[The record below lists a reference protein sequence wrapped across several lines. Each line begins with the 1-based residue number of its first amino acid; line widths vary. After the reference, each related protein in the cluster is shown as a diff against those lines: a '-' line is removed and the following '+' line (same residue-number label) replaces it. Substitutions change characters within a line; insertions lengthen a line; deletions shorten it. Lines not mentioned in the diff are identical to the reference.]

1 MRGKLVKRVL
11 AAAMAAVLLTAAAPV
26 YAEDSTG
33 TSGTGTTQSVQETT
47 GTAESKDA
55 PSDGADSGSSGTVA
69 KSGSSGT
76 DSGSGSATVG
86 SAEPSVVSQSDA
98 VGSDN
103 SVQGSSSE
111 QEKAPEVSATSAPE
125 QEKELP
131 HMDVLYSAYVQNLGW
146 MGEVSNGAEGGTDG
160 RSLRMEALKIRLSGQ
175 ADLHVNYQVH
185 VQNIGWMGE
194 VSDGTVAGTENR
206 SLRMDALKIR
216 LSGNNADKYTIY
228 YRVHAQNIG
237 WMGWAK
243 NGETAGITGQSLRLE
258 AVQIRILSNTEAA
271 PINDG
276 STSIPAYDASVS
288 MQAHVQNIGWMGWGS
303 GTAGTT
309 GRSLRMEAIRIGL
322 NGGSLSGG
330 VEYRTYIQNIGW
342 ESGWAANGSTSGTE
356 GRSLRLEAVQ
366 LRLTGDIVNYYNIYY
381 RAYIQNIGW
390 MGWAKNG
397 ETAGTTGQSL
407 RLEAIQIRILPNT
420 GAAPANDGSTSVPA
434 YDASVSIQAHV
445 QNIGW
450 MGWASGTAGT
460 TGRSLRMEAV
470 RIGLN
475 GGSVS
480 GGIEY
485 RTHIQ
490 NFGWESGWAAN
501 GSTSGTEGRSLRLEA
516 VQLRLTG
523 DIANYYDIYY
533 RAHIQNYGWLGW
545 TCNGQSAG
553 SAGCSYRMEALQ
565 IQLRIKGSGAPGSTA
580 NAFVKDQIRLNVPCV
595 MQFPELPTGCESVA
609 LTNLLLYH
617 GFRLGKTTIADNYLP
632 YGSNYAVSF
641 VGNPHSVNGAGV
653 YPPGIV
659 IAANRYL
666 AAKGSSLRA
675 YDITGSSMEQLYS
688 YLDQGYPVLVWS
700 TTGMASP
707 HVTGHQS
714 YGGRTYPWFSQ
725 EHCVVLKG
733 YNRRTNTVYVS
744 DSISGDLG
752 RNASRFTDLYNQIGR
767 FAAVIR

>member
-1 MRGKLVKRVL
+1 MLCEAAGFRTGSRGQEEEQQGAEKNSMRKRHLVTRGL
-11 AAAMAAVLLTAAAPV
+11 AAAMAAVFLTAAAPV

-33 TSGTGTTQSVQETT
+33 TSRAGTTQSVQ
-47 GTAESKDA
+47 
-55 PSDGADSGSSGTVA
+55 DSGGTPSGAVESAGTSSGIEDGSGSGTVA
-69 KSGSSGT
+69 QSGSTGAE
-76 DSGSGSATVG
+76 SGSVSVTPDAP
-86 SAEPSVVSQSDA
+86 EPSAAPQSDA
-98 VGSDN
+98 AGADDPVK
-103 SVQGSSSE
+103 SSSSA
-111 QEKAPEVSATSAPE
+111 QEETPEVSEEAE

-131 HMDVLYSAYVQNLGW
+131 HMDVLYSAHVQNIGW

-175 ADLHVNYQVH
+175 ADLHVHY
-185 VQNIGWMGE
+185 
-194 VSDGTVAGTENR
+194 
-206 SLRMDALKIR
+206 
-216 LSGNNADKYTIY
+216 
-228 YRVHAQNIG
+228 
-237 WMGWAK
+237 
-243 NGETAGITGQSLRLE
+243 
-258 AVQIRILSNTEAA
+258 
-271 PINDG
+271 
-276 STSIPAYDASVS
+276 
-288 MQAHVQNIGWMGWGS
+288 QAHVQNIGWMGEAADGAVT
-303 GTAGTT
+303 GTE
-309 GRSLRMEAIRIGL
+309 GRSLRMEAL
-322 NGGSLSGG
+322 K
-330 VEYRTYIQNIGW
+330 
-342 ESGWAANGSTSGTE
+342 
-356 GRSLRLEAVQ
+356 
-366 LRLTGDIVNYYNIYY
+366 LRLTGNDADKYTIWY
-381 RAYIQNIGW
+381 RVHAQNIGW

-420 GAAPANDGSTSVPA
+420 EAAPANDGSTSVPA

-490 NFGWESGWAAN
+490 NIGWESGWAAN

-523 DIANYYDIYY
+523 DIANYYDVYY

-553 SAGCSYRMEALQ
+553 SSGCSYRMEALQ
-565 IQLRIKGSGAPGSTA
+565 VQLRIKGSGAPGSTA

>member
-11 AAAMAAVLLTAAAPV
+11 AAAMAAVFLTAAAPV
-26 YAEDSTG
+26 YAKDSTG

-47 GTAESKDA
+47 GSADSTGAASGTADSKDA
-55 PSDGADSGSSGTVA
+55 QSGGAD
-69 KSGSSGT
+69 SGSSGT
-76 DSGSGSATVG
+76 DSGSGSVTPD

-98 VGSDN
+98 AGSDN
-103 SVQGSSSE
+103 SVQGSSSA
-111 QEKAPEVSATSAPE
+111 QEETPEVSAASAQE

-131 HMDVLYSAYVQNLGW
+131 HMDVLYSAHVQNIGW

-194 VSDGTVAGTENR
+194 VSDGTVAGTEGR
-206 SLRMDALKIR
+206 SLRMEALKLR
-216 LSGNNADKYTIY
+216 LTGNDADKYTIY
-228 YRVHAQNIG
+228 YRVHA
-237 WMGWAK
+237 
-243 NGETAGITGQSLRLE
+243 
-258 AVQIRILSNTEAA
+258 
-271 PINDG
+271 
-276 STSIPAYDASVS
+276 
-288 MQAHVQNIGWMGWGS
+288 
-303 GTAGTT
+303 
-309 GRSLRMEAIRIGL
+309 
-322 NGGSLSGG
+322 
-330 VEYRTYIQNIGW
+330 
-342 ESGWAANGSTSGTE
+342 
-356 GRSLRLEAVQ
+356 
-366 LRLTGDIVNYYNIYY
+366 
-381 RAYIQNIGW
+381 QNIGW

-420 GAAPANDGSTSVPA
+420 ESAPANDGSTSVPA

-475 GGSVS
+475 GGSFS

-490 NFGWESGWAAN
+490 NIGWESGWAAN
-501 GSTSGTEGRSLRLEA
+501 GSTSGTEGKSLRLEA

-553 SAGCSYRMEALQ
+553 SSGCSYRMEALQ

-609 LTNLLLYH
+609 LTNLLLYN
-617 GFRLGKTTIADNYLP
+617 GFSLGKTTIADNYLP

-707 HVTGHQS
+707 HVTGYQS
-714 YGGRTYPWFSQ
+714 YGGRNYPWLSQ

-744 DSISGDLG
+744 DSISGDIG

-767 FAAVIR
+767 FAVIIR

>member
-1 MRGKLVKRVL
+1 MLCEAAGFRTGSRWQEEEQQGAEKNSMKKRHLVTRGL
-11 AAAMAAVLLTAAAPV
+11 AAAMAAVFLTAAAPV

-33 TSGTGTTQSVQETT
+33 TSGAGTTQSVQ
-47 GTAESKDA
+47 
-55 PSDGADSGSSGTVA
+55 DSGGTPSGAVESAGTSSGIEDGSGSGTVA
-69 KSGSSGT
+69 QSGSTGAE
-76 DSGSGSATVG
+76 SGSVSVTPDA
-86 SAEPSVVSQSDA
+86 SEPSAAPQADA
-98 VGSDN
+98 AGADDPVK
-103 SVQGSSSE
+103 SSSSA
-111 QEKAPEVSATSAPE
+111 QEETPEVSEEAE

-131 HMDVLYSAYVQNLGW
+131 HMDVLYSAHVQNIGW

-175 ADLHVNYQVH
+175 ADLHVHY
-185 VQNIGWMGE
+185 
-194 VSDGTVAGTENR
+194 
-206 SLRMDALKIR
+206 
-216 LSGNNADKYTIY
+216 
-228 YRVHAQNIG
+228 
-237 WMGWAK
+237 
-243 NGETAGITGQSLRLE
+243 
-258 AVQIRILSNTEAA
+258 
-271 PINDG
+271 
-276 STSIPAYDASVS
+276 
-288 MQAHVQNIGWMGWGS
+288 QAHVQNIGWMGEAADGAVT
-303 GTAGTT
+303 GTE
-309 GRSLRMEAIRIGL
+309 GRSLRMEAL
-322 NGGSLSGG
+322 K
-330 VEYRTYIQNIGW
+330 
-342 ESGWAANGSTSGTE
+342 
-356 GRSLRLEAVQ
+356 
-366 LRLTGDIVNYYNIYY
+366 LRLTGNDADKYTIWY
-381 RAYIQNIGW
+381 RVHAQNIGW

-420 GAAPANDGSTSVPA
+420 EAAPANDGSTSVPA

-490 NFGWESGWAAN
+490 NIGWESGWAAN

-523 DIANYYDIYY
+523 DIANYYDVYY

-553 SAGCSYRMEALQ
+553 SSGCSYRMEALQ
-565 IQLRIKGSGAPGSTA
+565 VQLRIKGSGAPGSTA

>member
-1 MRGKLVKRVL
+1 MLCEAAGFRTGSRWQEEEQQGAEKNSMKKRHLVTRGL
-11 AAAMAAVLLTAAAPV
+11 AAAMAAVFLTAAAPV

-33 TSGTGTTQSVQETT
+33 TSGAGTTQSVQ
-47 GTAESKDA
+47 
-55 PSDGADSGSSGTVA
+55 DSGGTPSGAVESAGTSSGIEDGSGSGTVA
-69 KSGSSGT
+69 QSGSTGAE
-76 DSGSGSATVG
+76 SGSVSVTHDA
-86 SAEPSVVSQSDA
+86 SEPSAAPQADA
-98 VGSDN
+98 AGADDPVK
-103 SVQGSSSE
+103 SSSSA
-111 QEKAPEVSATSAPE
+111 QEETPEVSEEAE

-131 HMDVLYSAYVQNLGW
+131 HMDVLYSAHVQNIGW

-175 ADLHVNYQVH
+175 ADLHVHY
-185 VQNIGWMGE
+185 
-194 VSDGTVAGTENR
+194 
-206 SLRMDALKIR
+206 
-216 LSGNNADKYTIY
+216 
-228 YRVHAQNIG
+228 
-237 WMGWAK
+237 
-243 NGETAGITGQSLRLE
+243 
-258 AVQIRILSNTEAA
+258 
-271 PINDG
+271 
-276 STSIPAYDASVS
+276 
-288 MQAHVQNIGWMGWGS
+288 QAHVQNIGWMGEAADGAVT
-303 GTAGTT
+303 GTE
-309 GRSLRMEAIRIGL
+309 GRSLRMEAL
-322 NGGSLSGG
+322 K
-330 VEYRTYIQNIGW
+330 
-342 ESGWAANGSTSGTE
+342 
-356 GRSLRLEAVQ
+356 
-366 LRLTGDIVNYYNIYY
+366 LRLTGNDADKYTIWY
-381 RAYIQNIGW
+381 RVHAQNIGW

-420 GAAPANDGSTSVPA
+420 EAAPANDGSTSVPA

-490 NFGWESGWAAN
+490 NIGWESGWAAN

-523 DIANYYDIYY
+523 DIANYYDVYY

-553 SAGCSYRMEALQ
+553 SSGCSYRMEALQ
-565 IQLRIKGSGAPGSTA
+565 VQLRIKGSGAPGSTA

-707 HVTGHQS
+707 YVTGHQS

>member
-1 MRGKLVKRVL
+1 
-11 AAAMAAVLLTAAAPV
+11 
-26 YAEDSTG
+26 
-33 TSGTGTTQSVQETT
+33 
-47 GTAESKDA
+47 
-55 PSDGADSGSSGTVA
+55 
-69 KSGSSGT
+69 
-76 DSGSGSATVG
+76 
-86 SAEPSVVSQSDA
+86 
-98 VGSDN
+98 
-103 SVQGSSSE
+103 
-111 QEKAPEVSATSAPE
+111 
-125 QEKELP
+125 
-131 HMDVLYSAYVQNLGW
+131 
-146 MGEVSNGAEGGTDG
+146 
-160 RSLRMEALKIRLSGQ
+160 
-175 ADLHVNYQVH
+175 
-185 VQNIGWMGE
+185 
-194 VSDGTVAGTENR
+194 
-206 SLRMDALKIR
+206 
-216 LSGNNADKYTIY
+216 
-228 YRVHAQNIG
+228 
-237 WMGWAK
+237 MGW
-243 NGETAGITGQSLRLE
+243 T
-258 AVQIRILSNTEAA
+258 
-271 PINDG
+271 
-276 STSIPAYDASVS
+276 
-288 MQAHVQNIGWMGWGS
+288 
-303 GTAGTT
+303 
-309 GRSLRMEAIRIGL
+309 
-322 NGGSLSGG
+322 
-330 VEYRTYIQNIGW
+330 
-342 ESGWAANGSTSGTE
+342 
-356 GRSLRLEAVQ
+356 
-366 LRLTGDIVNYYNIYY
+366 
-381 RAYIQNIGW
+381 
-390 MGWAKNG
+390 
-397 ETAGTTGQSL
+397 
-407 RLEAIQIRILPNT
+407 
-420 GAAPANDGSTSVPA
+420 
-434 YDASVSIQAHV
+434 
-445 QNIGW
+445 
-450 MGWASGTAGT
+450 SGTAGT

-490 NFGWESGWAAN
+490 NIGWESGWAAN

-523 DIANYYDIYY
+523 DIANYYDVYY

-553 SAGCSYRMEALQ
+553 SSGCSYRMEALQ
-565 IQLRIKGSGAPGSTA
+565 VQLRIKGSGAHGSTA

-707 HVTGHQS
+707 YVTGHQS

>member
-1 MRGKLVKRVL
+1 MLCEAAGFRTGSRWQEEEQQGAEKNSMKKRHLVTRGL
-11 AAAMAAVLLTAAAPV
+11 AAAMAAVFLTAAAPV

-33 TSGTGTTQSVQETT
+33 TSGAGTTQSVQ
-47 GTAESKDA
+47 
-55 PSDGADSGSSGTVA
+55 DSGGTPSGAMESAGTSSGIEDGSGSGTVA
-69 KSGSSGT
+69 QSGSTGAE
-76 DSGSGSATVG
+76 SGSVSVTPDA
-86 SAEPSVVSQSDA
+86 SEPSAAPQADA
-98 VGSDN
+98 AGADDPVK
-103 SVQGSSSE
+103 SSSSA
-111 QEKAPEVSATSAPE
+111 QEETPEVSEEAE

-131 HMDVLYSAYVQNLGW
+131 HMDVLYSAHVQNIGW

-175 ADLHVNYQVH
+175 ADLHVHY
-185 VQNIGWMGE
+185 
-194 VSDGTVAGTENR
+194 
-206 SLRMDALKIR
+206 
-216 LSGNNADKYTIY
+216 
-228 YRVHAQNIG
+228 
-237 WMGWAK
+237 
-243 NGETAGITGQSLRLE
+243 
-258 AVQIRILSNTEAA
+258 
-271 PINDG
+271 
-276 STSIPAYDASVS
+276 
-288 MQAHVQNIGWMGWGS
+288 QAHVQNIGWMGEAADGAVT
-303 GTAGTT
+303 GTE
-309 GRSLRMEAIRIGL
+309 GRSLRMEAL
-322 NGGSLSGG
+322 K
-330 VEYRTYIQNIGW
+330 
-342 ESGWAANGSTSGTE
+342 
-356 GRSLRLEAVQ
+356 
-366 LRLTGDIVNYYNIYY
+366 LRLTGNDADKYTIWY
-381 RAYIQNIGW
+381 RVHAQNIGW

-420 GAAPANDGSTSVPA
+420 EAAPANDGSTSVPA

-445 QNIGW
+445 QNVGW

-490 NFGWESGWAAN
+490 NIGWESGWAAN

-523 DIANYYDIYY
+523 DIANYYDVFY

-553 SAGCSYRMEALQ
+553 SSGCSYRMEALQ
-565 IQLRIKGSGAPGSTA
+565 VQLRIKGSGAPGSTA

-707 HVTGHQS
+707 YVTGHQS

>member
-1 MRGKLVKRVL
+1 MLCEAAGFRTGSRWQEEEQQGAEKNSMKKRHLVTRGL
-11 AAAMAAVLLTAAAPV
+11 AVAMAAVFLTAAAPV
-26 YAEDSTG
+26 YAEDGTG
-33 TSGTGTTQSVQETT
+33 TSGAGTTQSVQ
-47 GTAESKDA
+47 
-55 PSDGADSGSSGTVA
+55 DSGETPSGAVESAGTSSGIKDGNGSGTVA
-69 KSGSSGT
+69 QSGSTGAE
-76 DSGSGSATVG
+76 SGSVSVTPDA
-86 SAEPSVVSQSDA
+86 SEPSAAPQADA
-98 VGSDN
+98 AGADDPVK
-103 SVQGSSSE
+103 SSSSA
-111 QEKAPEVSATSAPE
+111 QEGTPEVSEEAE

-131 HMDVLYSAYVQNLGW
+131 HMDVLYSAHVQNIGW
-146 MGEVSNGAEGGTDG
+146 MGEVSNGAEGGTNG

-175 ADLHVNYQVH
+175 ADLHVHYQAH

-194 VSDGTVAGTENR
+194 VSDGALAGTE
-206 SLRMDALKIR
+206 
-216 LSGNNADKYTIY
+216 
-228 YRVHAQNIG
+228 
-237 WMGWAK
+237 
-243 NGETAGITGQSLRLE
+243 
-258 AVQIRILSNTEAA
+258 
-271 PINDG
+271 
-276 STSIPAYDASVS
+276 
-288 MQAHVQNIGWMGWGS
+288 
-303 GTAGTT
+303 
-309 GRSLRMEAIRIGL
+309 GRSLRMEAL
-322 NGGSLSGG
+322 K
-330 VEYRTYIQNIGW
+330 
-342 ESGWAANGSTSGTE
+342 
-356 GRSLRLEAVQ
+356 
-366 LRLTGDIVNYYNIYY
+366 LRLTGNDADKYTIWY
-381 RAYIQNIGW
+381 RVHAQNIGW

-420 GAAPANDGSTSVPA
+420 EAAPANDGSTSVPA

-490 NFGWESGWAAN
+490 NIGWESGWAAN

-523 DIANYYDIYY
+523 DIANYYDVYY

-553 SAGCSYRMEALQ
+553 SSGCSYRMEALQ
-565 IQLRIKGSGAPGSTA
+565 VQLRIKGSGAPGSTA

-707 HVTGHQS
+707 YVTGHQS

>member
-1 MRGKLVKRVL
+1 
-11 AAAMAAVLLTAAAPV
+11 MAAVFLTAAAPV
-26 YAEDSTG
+26 YAEDGTG
-33 TSGTGTTQSVQETT
+33 TSGAGTTQSVQ
-47 GTAESKDA
+47 
-55 PSDGADSGSSGTVA
+55 DSGETPSGAVESAGTSSGIKDGSGSGTVA
-69 KSGSSGT
+69 QSGSTGAE
-76 DSGSGSATVG
+76 SGSVSVTPDAP
-86 SAEPSVVSQSDA
+86 EPSAAPQSDA
-98 VGSDN
+98 AGADDPVK
-103 SVQGSSSE
+103 SSSSA
-111 QEKAPEVSATSAPE
+111 QEETPEVSEEAE

-131 HMDVLYSAYVQNLGW
+131 HMDVLYSAHVQNIGW

-175 ADLHVNYQVH
+175 ADLHVHY
-185 VQNIGWMGE
+185 
-194 VSDGTVAGTENR
+194 
-206 SLRMDALKIR
+206 
-216 LSGNNADKYTIY
+216 
-228 YRVHAQNIG
+228 
-237 WMGWAK
+237 
-243 NGETAGITGQSLRLE
+243 
-258 AVQIRILSNTEAA
+258 
-271 PINDG
+271 
-276 STSIPAYDASVS
+276 
-288 MQAHVQNIGWMGWGS
+288 QAHVQNIGWMGEAADGAVT
-303 GTAGTT
+303 GTE
-309 GRSLRMEAIRIGL
+309 GRSLRMEAL
-322 NGGSLSGG
+322 K
-330 VEYRTYIQNIGW
+330 
-342 ESGWAANGSTSGTE
+342 
-356 GRSLRLEAVQ
+356 
-366 LRLTGDIVNYYNIYY
+366 LRLTGNDADKYTIWY
-381 RAYIQNIGW
+381 RVHAQNIGW

-420 GAAPANDGSTSVPA
+420 EAAPANDGSTSVPA

-490 NFGWESGWAAN
+490 NIGWESGWAAN

-523 DIANYYDIYY
+523 DIANYYDVYY

-553 SAGCSYRMEALQ
+553 SSGCSYRMEALQ
-565 IQLRIKGSGAPGSTA
+565 VQLRIKGSGAPGSTA

-707 HVTGHQS
+707 YVTGHQS

>member
-1 MRGKLVKRVL
+1 MLCEAAGFRTGSRWQEEEQQGAEKNSMKKRHLVTRGL
-11 AAAMAAVLLTAAAPV
+11 AAAMAAVFLTAAAPV

-33 TSGTGTTQSVQETT
+33 TSGAGTTQSVQ
-47 GTAESKDA
+47 
-55 PSDGADSGSSGTVA
+55 DSGGTPSGAVESAGTSSGIEDGSGSGTVA
-69 KSGSSGT
+69 QSGSTGAE
-76 DSGSGSATVG
+76 SGSVSVTPDA
-86 SAEPSVVSQSDA
+86 SEPSAAPQADA
-98 VGSDN
+98 AGADDPVK
-103 SVQGSSSE
+103 SSSSA
-111 QEKAPEVSATSAPE
+111 QEETPEVSEEAE

-131 HMDVLYSAYVQNLGW
+131 HMDVLYSAHVQNIGW

-175 ADLHVNYQVH
+175 ADLHVHY
-185 VQNIGWMGE
+185 
-194 VSDGTVAGTENR
+194 
-206 SLRMDALKIR
+206 
-216 LSGNNADKYTIY
+216 
-228 YRVHAQNIG
+228 
-237 WMGWAK
+237 
-243 NGETAGITGQSLRLE
+243 
-258 AVQIRILSNTEAA
+258 
-271 PINDG
+271 
-276 STSIPAYDASVS
+276 
-288 MQAHVQNIGWMGWGS
+288 QAHVQNIGWMGEAADGAVT
-303 GTAGTT
+303 GTE
-309 GRSLRMEAIRIGL
+309 GRSLRMEAL
-322 NGGSLSGG
+322 K
-330 VEYRTYIQNIGW
+330 
-342 ESGWAANGSTSGTE
+342 
-356 GRSLRLEAVQ
+356 
-366 LRLTGDIVNYYNIYY
+366 LRLTGNDADKYTIWY
-381 RAYIQNIGW
+381 RVHAQNIGW

-420 GAAPANDGSTSVPA
+420 EAAPANDGSTSVPA

-490 NFGWESGWAAN
+490 NIGWESGWAAN

-523 DIANYYDIYY
+523 DIANYYDVYY

-553 SAGCSYRMEALQ
+553 SSGGSYRMEALQ
-565 IQLRIKGSGAPGSTA
+565 VQLRIKGSGAPGSTA

-617 GFRLGKTTIADNYLP
+617 GFRLGKTNIADNYLP

-707 HVTGHQS
+707 YVTGHQS

>member
-1 MRGKLVKRVL
+1 MLCEAAGFSTGSRWQEEEQQGAEKNSMKKRHLVTRGL
-11 AAAMAAVLLTAAAPV
+11 AAAMAAVFLTAAAPV
-26 YAEDSTG
+26 YAEDGTG
-33 TSGTGTTQSVQETT
+33 TSGAGTTQSVQ
-47 GTAESKDA
+47 
-55 PSDGADSGSSGTVA
+55 DSGETPSGAVESAGTSSGIKDGSGSGTVA
-69 KSGSSGT
+69 QSGSTGAE
-76 DSGSGSATVG
+76 SGSVSVTPDA
-86 SAEPSVVSQSDA
+86 AEPSAAPQADA
-98 VGSDN
+98 AGADDPVK
-103 SVQGSSSE
+103 SSSSA
-111 QEKAPEVSATSAPE
+111 QEETPEVSEEAE

-131 HMDVLYSAYVQNLGW
+131 HMDVLYSAHVQNIGW

-175 ADLHVNYQVH
+175 ADLHVHY
-185 VQNIGWMGE
+185 
-194 VSDGTVAGTENR
+194 
-206 SLRMDALKIR
+206 
-216 LSGNNADKYTIY
+216 
-228 YRVHAQNIG
+228 
-237 WMGWAK
+237 
-243 NGETAGITGQSLRLE
+243 
-258 AVQIRILSNTEAA
+258 
-271 PINDG
+271 
-276 STSIPAYDASVS
+276 
-288 MQAHVQNIGWMGWGS
+288 QAHVQNIGWMGEAADGAVT
-303 GTAGTT
+303 GTE
-309 GRSLRMEAIRIGL
+309 GRSLRMEAL
-322 NGGSLSGG
+322 K
-330 VEYRTYIQNIGW
+330 
-342 ESGWAANGSTSGTE
+342 
-356 GRSLRLEAVQ
+356 
-366 LRLTGDIVNYYNIYY
+366 LRLTGNDADKYTIWY
-381 RAYIQNIGW
+381 RVHAQNIGW

-420 GAAPANDGSTSVPA
+420 EAAPANDGSTSVPA

-490 NFGWESGWAAN
+490 NIGWESGWAAN

-523 DIANYYDIYY
+523 DIANYYDVYY

-553 SAGCSYRMEALQ
+553 SSGCSYRMEALQ
-565 IQLRIKGSGAPGSTA
+565 VQLRIKGSGAPGSTA

-707 HVTGHQS
+707 YVTGHQS

>member
-1 MRGKLVKRVL
+1 MLCEAAGFRTGSRWQEEEQQGAEKNSMKKRHLVTRGL
-11 AAAMAAVLLTAAAPV
+11 AAAMAAVFLTAAAPV

-33 TSGTGTTQSVQETT
+33 TSGAGTTQSVQ
-47 GTAESKDA
+47 
-55 PSDGADSGSSGTVA
+55 DSGETPSGAVESAGTSSGIKDGSGSGTVA
-69 KSGSSGT
+69 QSGSTGAE
-76 DSGSGSATVG
+76 SGSVSVTPDA
-86 SAEPSVVSQSDA
+86 SEPSAAPQADA
-98 VGSDN
+98 AGADDPVK
-103 SVQGSSSE
+103 SSSSA
-111 QEKAPEVSATSAPE
+111 QEETPEVSEEAE

-131 HMDVLYSAYVQNLGW
+131 HMDVLYSAHVQNIGW

-175 ADLHVNYQVH
+175 ADLHVHY
-185 VQNIGWMGE
+185 
-194 VSDGTVAGTENR
+194 
-206 SLRMDALKIR
+206 
-216 LSGNNADKYTIY
+216 
-228 YRVHAQNIG
+228 
-237 WMGWAK
+237 
-243 NGETAGITGQSLRLE
+243 
-258 AVQIRILSNTEAA
+258 
-271 PINDG
+271 
-276 STSIPAYDASVS
+276 
-288 MQAHVQNIGWMGWGS
+288 QAHVQNIGWMGEAADGAVT
-303 GTAGTT
+303 GTE
-309 GRSLRMEAIRIGL
+309 GRSLRMEAL
-322 NGGSLSGG
+322 K
-330 VEYRTYIQNIGW
+330 
-342 ESGWAANGSTSGTE
+342 
-356 GRSLRLEAVQ
+356 
-366 LRLTGDIVNYYNIYY
+366 LRLTGNDADKYTIWY
-381 RAYIQNIGW
+381 RVHAQNIGW

-420 GAAPANDGSTSVPA
+420 EAAPANDGSTSVPA

-490 NFGWESGWAAN
+490 NIGWESGWAAN

-523 DIANYYDIYY
+523 DIANYYDVYY

-553 SAGCSYRMEALQ
+553 SSGCSYRMEALQ
-565 IQLRIKGSGAPGSTA
+565 VQLRIKGSGAPGSTA

-707 HVTGHQS
+707 YVTGHQS

>member
-1 MRGKLVKRVL
+1 MLCEAAGFRTGSRWQEEEQQGAEKNSMKKRHLVTRGL
-11 AAAMAAVLLTAAAPV
+11 AAAMAAVFLTAAAPV
-26 YAEDSTG
+26 YAEDGTG
-33 TSGTGTTQSVQETT
+33 TSGAGTTQSVQ
-47 GTAESKDA
+47 
-55 PSDGADSGSSGTVA
+55 DSGETPSGAVESAGTSSGIKDGSGSGTVA
-69 KSGSSGT
+69 QSGSTGAE
-76 DSGSGSATVG
+76 SGSVSVTPDA
-86 SAEPSVVSQSDA
+86 SEPSAAPQSDA
-98 VGSDN
+98 AGADDPVK
-103 SVQGSSSE
+103 SSSSA
-111 QEKAPEVSATSAPE
+111 QEETPEVSEEAE

-131 HMDVLYSAYVQNLGW
+131 HMDVLYSAHVQNIGW

-175 ADLHVNYQVH
+175 ADLHVHY
-185 VQNIGWMGE
+185 
-194 VSDGTVAGTENR
+194 
-206 SLRMDALKIR
+206 
-216 LSGNNADKYTIY
+216 
-228 YRVHAQNIG
+228 
-237 WMGWAK
+237 
-243 NGETAGITGQSLRLE
+243 
-258 AVQIRILSNTEAA
+258 
-271 PINDG
+271 
-276 STSIPAYDASVS
+276 
-288 MQAHVQNIGWMGWGS
+288 QAHVQNIGWMGEAADGAVT
-303 GTAGTT
+303 GTE
-309 GRSLRMEAIRIGL
+309 GRSLRMEAL
-322 NGGSLSGG
+322 K
-330 VEYRTYIQNIGW
+330 
-342 ESGWAANGSTSGTE
+342 
-356 GRSLRLEAVQ
+356 
-366 LRLTGDIVNYYNIYY
+366 LRLTGNDADKYTIWY
-381 RAYIQNIGW
+381 RVHAQNIGW

-420 GAAPANDGSTSVPA
+420 EAAPANDGSTSVPA

-490 NFGWESGWAAN
+490 NIGWESGWAAN

-523 DIANYYDIYY
+523 DIANYYDVYY

-553 SAGCSYRMEALQ
+553 SSGCSYRMEALQ
-565 IQLRIKGSGAPGSTA
+565 VQLRIKGSGAPGSTA

-707 HVTGHQS
+707 YVTGHQS

>member
-1 MRGKLVKRVL
+1 MLCEAAGFSTGSRWQEEEQQGAEKNSMKKRHLVTRGL
-11 AAAMAAVLLTAAAPV
+11 AAAMAAVFLTAAAPV
-26 YAEDSTG
+26 YAEDGTG
-33 TSGTGTTQSVQETT
+33 TSGAGTTQSVQ
-47 GTAESKDA
+47 
-55 PSDGADSGSSGTVA
+55 DSGETPSGAVESAGTSSGIKDGSGSGTVA
-69 KSGSSGT
+69 QSGSTGAE
-76 DSGSGSATVG
+76 SGSVSVTPDA
-86 SAEPSVVSQSDA
+86 AEPSAAPQSDA
-98 VGSDN
+98 AGADDPVK
-103 SVQGSSSE
+103 SSSSA
-111 QEKAPEVSATSAPE
+111 QEETPEVSEEAE

-131 HMDVLYSAYVQNLGW
+131 HMDVLYSAHVQNIGW

-175 ADLHVNYQVH
+175 ADLHVHY
-185 VQNIGWMGE
+185 
-194 VSDGTVAGTENR
+194 
-206 SLRMDALKIR
+206 
-216 LSGNNADKYTIY
+216 
-228 YRVHAQNIG
+228 
-237 WMGWAK
+237 
-243 NGETAGITGQSLRLE
+243 
-258 AVQIRILSNTEAA
+258 
-271 PINDG
+271 
-276 STSIPAYDASVS
+276 
-288 MQAHVQNIGWMGWGS
+288 QAHVQNIGWMGEAADGAVT
-303 GTAGTT
+303 GTE
-309 GRSLRMEAIRIGL
+309 GRSLRMEAL
-322 NGGSLSGG
+322 K
-330 VEYRTYIQNIGW
+330 
-342 ESGWAANGSTSGTE
+342 
-356 GRSLRLEAVQ
+356 
-366 LRLTGDIVNYYNIYY
+366 LRLTGNDADKYTIWY
-381 RAYIQNIGW
+381 RVHAQNIGW

-420 GAAPANDGSTSVPA
+420 EAAPANDGSTSVPA

-490 NFGWESGWAAN
+490 NIGWESGWAAN

-523 DIANYYDIYY
+523 DIANYYDVYY

-553 SAGCSYRMEALQ
+553 SSGCSYRMEALQ
-565 IQLRIKGSGAPGSTA
+565 VQFRIKGSGAPGSTA

-707 HVTGHQS
+707 YVTGHQS

>member
-1 MRGKLVKRVL
+1 
-11 AAAMAAVLLTAAAPV
+11 MAAVFLTAAAPV

-33 TSGTGTTQSVQETT
+33 TSGAGTTQSVQ
-47 GTAESKDA
+47 
-55 PSDGADSGSSGTVA
+55 DSGGTPSGAVESAGTSSGIEDGSGSGTVA
-69 KSGSSGT
+69 QSGSTGAE
-76 DSGSGSATVG
+76 SGSVSVTPDA
-86 SAEPSVVSQSDA
+86 SEPSAAPQADA
-98 VGSDN
+98 AGADDPVK
-103 SVQGSSSE
+103 SSSSA
-111 QEKAPEVSATSAPE
+111 QEETPEVSEEAE

-131 HMDVLYSAYVQNLGW
+131 HMDVLYSAHVQNIGW

-175 ADLHVNYQVH
+175 ADLHVHY
-185 VQNIGWMGE
+185 
-194 VSDGTVAGTENR
+194 
-206 SLRMDALKIR
+206 
-216 LSGNNADKYTIY
+216 
-228 YRVHAQNIG
+228 
-237 WMGWAK
+237 
-243 NGETAGITGQSLRLE
+243 
-258 AVQIRILSNTEAA
+258 
-271 PINDG
+271 
-276 STSIPAYDASVS
+276 
-288 MQAHVQNIGWMGWGS
+288 QAHVQNIGWMGEAADGAVT
-303 GTAGTT
+303 GTE
-309 GRSLRMEAIRIGL
+309 GRSLRMEAL
-322 NGGSLSGG
+322 K
-330 VEYRTYIQNIGW
+330 
-342 ESGWAANGSTSGTE
+342 
-356 GRSLRLEAVQ
+356 
-366 LRLTGDIVNYYNIYY
+366 LRLTGNDADKYTIWY
-381 RAYIQNIGW
+381 RVHAQNIGW

-420 GAAPANDGSTSVPA
+420 EAAPANDGSTSVPA

-490 NFGWESGWAAN
+490 NIGWESGWAAN

-523 DIANYYDIYY
+523 DIANYYDVYY

-553 SAGCSYRMEALQ
+553 SSGCSYRMEALQ
-565 IQLRIKGSGAPGSTA
+565 VQLRIKGSGAPGSTA

-617 GFRLGKTTIADNYLP
+617 GFRLGKTNIADNYLP

-707 HVTGHQS
+707 YVTGHQS

>member
-1 MRGKLVKRVL
+1 
-11 AAAMAAVLLTAAAPV
+11 MAAVFLTAAAPV

-33 TSGTGTTQSVQETT
+33 TSGAGTTQSVQ
-47 GTAESKDA
+47 
-55 PSDGADSGSSGTVA
+55 DSGETPSGAVESAGTSSGIKDGSGSGTVA
-69 KSGSSGT
+69 QSGSTGAE
-76 DSGSGSATVG
+76 SGSVSVTPDA
-86 SAEPSVVSQSDA
+86 SEPSAAPQADA
-98 VGSDN
+98 AGADDPVK
-103 SVQGSSSE
+103 SSSSA
-111 QEKAPEVSATSAPE
+111 QEETPEVSEEAE

-131 HMDVLYSAYVQNLGW
+131 HMDVLYSAHVQNIGW

-175 ADLHVNYQVH
+175 ADLHVHY
-185 VQNIGWMGE
+185 
-194 VSDGTVAGTENR
+194 
-206 SLRMDALKIR
+206 
-216 LSGNNADKYTIY
+216 
-228 YRVHAQNIG
+228 
-237 WMGWAK
+237 
-243 NGETAGITGQSLRLE
+243 
-258 AVQIRILSNTEAA
+258 
-271 PINDG
+271 
-276 STSIPAYDASVS
+276 
-288 MQAHVQNIGWMGWGS
+288 QAHVQNIGWMGEAADGAVT
-303 GTAGTT
+303 GTE
-309 GRSLRMEAIRIGL
+309 GRSLRMEAL
-322 NGGSLSGG
+322 K
-330 VEYRTYIQNIGW
+330 
-342 ESGWAANGSTSGTE
+342 
-356 GRSLRLEAVQ
+356 
-366 LRLTGDIVNYYNIYY
+366 LRLTGNDADKYTIWY
-381 RAYIQNIGW
+381 RVHAQNIGW

-420 GAAPANDGSTSVPA
+420 EAAPANDGSTSVPA

-490 NFGWESGWAAN
+490 NIGWESGWAAN

-523 DIANYYDIYY
+523 DIANYYDVYY

-553 SAGCSYRMEALQ
+553 SSGCSYRMEALQ
-565 IQLRIKGSGAPGSTA
+565 VQLRIKGSGAPGSTA

>member
-1 MRGKLVKRVL
+1 MKKRHLVIRGL
-11 AAAMAAVLLTAAAPV
+11 AAAMAAVFLTAAAPV

-33 TSGTGTTQSVQETT
+33 TSGAGTTQSVQ
-47 GTAESKDA
+47 
-55 PSDGADSGSSGTVA
+55 DSGGTPSGAVESAGTSSGIEDGSGSGTVA
-69 KSGSSGT
+69 QSGSTGAE
-76 DSGSGSATVG
+76 SGSVSVTPDA
-86 SAEPSVVSQSDA
+86 SEPSAAPQADA
-98 VGSDN
+98 AGADDPVK
-103 SVQGSSSE
+103 SSSSA
-111 QEKAPEVSATSAPE
+111 QEETPEVSEEAE

-131 HMDVLYSAYVQNLGW
+131 HMDVLYSAHVQNIGW

-175 ADLHVNYQVH
+175 ADLHVHY
-185 VQNIGWMGE
+185 
-194 VSDGTVAGTENR
+194 
-206 SLRMDALKIR
+206 
-216 LSGNNADKYTIY
+216 
-228 YRVHAQNIG
+228 
-237 WMGWAK
+237 
-243 NGETAGITGQSLRLE
+243 
-258 AVQIRILSNTEAA
+258 
-271 PINDG
+271 
-276 STSIPAYDASVS
+276 
-288 MQAHVQNIGWMGWGS
+288 QAHVQNIGWMGEAADGAVT
-303 GTAGTT
+303 GTE
-309 GRSLRMEAIRIGL
+309 GRSLRMEAL
-322 NGGSLSGG
+322 K
-330 VEYRTYIQNIGW
+330 
-342 ESGWAANGSTSGTE
+342 
-356 GRSLRLEAVQ
+356 
-366 LRLTGDIVNYYNIYY
+366 LRLTGNDADKYTIWY
-381 RAYIQNIGW
+381 RVHAQNIGW

-420 GAAPANDGSTSVPA
+420 EAAPANDGSTSVPA

-490 NFGWESGWAAN
+490 NIGWESGWAAN

-523 DIANYYDIYY
+523 DIANYYDVYY

-553 SAGCSYRMEALQ
+553 SSGCSYRMEALQ
-565 IQLRIKGSGAPGSTA
+565 VQLRIKGSGAPGSTA

>member
-1 MRGKLVKRVL
+1 MLCEAAGFRTGSRWQEEEQHGAEKNSMKKRHLVTRGL
-11 AAAMAAVLLTAAAPV
+11 AAAMVAVFLTAAAPV
-26 YAEDSTG
+26 YAQDSAGTSGPGTMQSAQDSTG
-33 TSGTGTTQSVQETT
+33 VQSG
-47 GTAESKDA
+47 AAYSKDA
-55 PSDGADSGSSGTVA
+55 QSGDEGSESSGTVA
-69 KSGSSGT
+69 QSSNAGM
-76 DSGSGSATVG
+76 DSGSVSVTPDA
-86 SAEPSVVSQSDA
+86 AEPSAAPQSDA
-98 VGSDN
+98 AGADDPVK
-103 SVQGSSSE
+103 SSSSA
-111 QEKAPEVSATSAPE
+111 QEETPEVSEEAAPE

-131 HMDVLYSAYVQNLGW
+131 HMDVLYSAHVQNIGW

-175 ADLHVNYQVH
+175 ADLHVRY
-185 VQNIGWMGE
+185 
-194 VSDGTVAGTENR
+194 
-206 SLRMDALKIR
+206 
-216 LSGNNADKYTIY
+216 
-228 YRVHAQNIG
+228 
-237 WMGWAK
+237 
-243 NGETAGITGQSLRLE
+243 
-258 AVQIRILSNTEAA
+258 
-271 PINDG
+271 
-276 STSIPAYDASVS
+276 
-288 MQAHVQNIGWMGWGS
+288 QAHVQNIGWMGEAADGAVT
-303 GTAGTT
+303 GTE
-309 GRSLRMEAIRIGL
+309 GRSLRMEAL
-322 NGGSLSGG
+322 K
-330 VEYRTYIQNIGW
+330 
-342 ESGWAANGSTSGTE
+342 
-356 GRSLRLEAVQ
+356 
-366 LRLTGDIVNYYNIYY
+366 LRLTGNDADKYTIWY
-381 RAYIQNIGW
+381 RVHAQNIGW

-420 GAAPANDGSTSVPA
+420 EAAPANDGSTSVPA
-434 YDASVSIQAHV
+434 YDASVSTQAHV

-450 MGWASGTAGT
+450 AGWTSGTAGT

-490 NFGWESGWAAN
+490 NIGWESGWAAN

-523 DIANYYDIYY
+523 DIANYYDVYY

-553 SAGCSYRMEALQ
+553 SSGCSYRMEALQ
-565 IQLRIKGSGAPGSTA
+565 VQLRIKGSGAPGSTA

-617 GFRLGKTTIADNYLP
+617 GFRLGKTTIADNYLS
-632 YGSNYAVSF
+632 YGSNYAISF

-707 HVTGHQS
+707 YVTGHQS

>member
-1 MRGKLVKRVL
+1 MLCEAAGFRTGSRWQEEEQQGAEKNSMKKRHLVTRGL
-11 AAAMAAVLLTAAAPV
+11 AAAMAAVFLTAAAPV

-33 TSGTGTTQSVQETT
+33 TSGAGTTQSVQ
-47 GTAESKDA
+47 
-55 PSDGADSGSSGTVA
+55 DSGGTPSGAMESAGTSSGIEDGSGSGTVA
-69 KSGSSGT
+69 QSGSTGAE
-76 DSGSGSATVG
+76 SGSVSVTPDA
-86 SAEPSVVSQSDA
+86 SEPSAAPQADA
-98 VGSDN
+98 AGADDPVK
-103 SVQGSSSE
+103 SSSSA
-111 QEKAPEVSATSAPE
+111 QEETPEVSEEAE

-131 HMDVLYSAYVQNLGW
+131 HMDVLYSAHVQNIGW

-175 ADLHVNYQVH
+175 ADLHVHY
-185 VQNIGWMGE
+185 
-194 VSDGTVAGTENR
+194 
-206 SLRMDALKIR
+206 
-216 LSGNNADKYTIY
+216 
-228 YRVHAQNIG
+228 
-237 WMGWAK
+237 
-243 NGETAGITGQSLRLE
+243 
-258 AVQIRILSNTEAA
+258 
-271 PINDG
+271 
-276 STSIPAYDASVS
+276 
-288 MQAHVQNIGWMGWGS
+288 QAHVQNIGWMGEAADGAVT
-303 GTAGTT
+303 GTE
-309 GRSLRMEAIRIGL
+309 GRSLRMEAL
-322 NGGSLSGG
+322 K
-330 VEYRTYIQNIGW
+330 
-342 ESGWAANGSTSGTE
+342 
-356 GRSLRLEAVQ
+356 
-366 LRLTGDIVNYYNIYY
+366 LRLTGNDADKYTIWY
-381 RAYIQNIGW
+381 RVHAQNIGW

-420 GAAPANDGSTSVPA
+420 EAAPANDGSTSVPA

-490 NFGWESGWAAN
+490 NIGWESGWAAN

-523 DIANYYDIYY
+523 DIANYYDVFY

-553 SAGCSYRMEALQ
+553 SSGCSYRMEALQ
-565 IQLRIKGSGAPGSTA
+565 VQLRIKGSGAPGSTA

-707 HVTGHQS
+707 YVTGHQS

>member
-1 MRGKLVKRVL
+1 MLCEAAGFRTGSRWQEEEQQGAEKNSMKKRHLVTRGL
-11 AAAMAAVLLTAAAPV
+11 AAAMAAVFLTAAAPV
-26 YAEDSTG
+26 YAEDGTG
-33 TSGTGTTQSVQETT
+33 TSGAGTTQSVQ
-47 GTAESKDA
+47 
-55 PSDGADSGSSGTVA
+55 DSGETPSGAVESAGTSSGIKDGSGSGTVA
-69 KSGSSGT
+69 QSGSTGAE
-76 DSGSGSATVG
+76 SGSVSVTPDAP
-86 SAEPSVVSQSDA
+86 EPSAAPQSDA
-98 VGSDN
+98 AGADDPVK
-103 SVQGSSSE
+103 SSSSA
-111 QEKAPEVSATSAPE
+111 QEETPEVSEEAE

-131 HMDVLYSAYVQNLGW
+131 HMDVLYSAHVQNIGW

-175 ADLHVNYQVH
+175 ADLHVHY
-185 VQNIGWMGE
+185 
-194 VSDGTVAGTENR
+194 
-206 SLRMDALKIR
+206 
-216 LSGNNADKYTIY
+216 
-228 YRVHAQNIG
+228 
-237 WMGWAK
+237 
-243 NGETAGITGQSLRLE
+243 
-258 AVQIRILSNTEAA
+258 
-271 PINDG
+271 
-276 STSIPAYDASVS
+276 
-288 MQAHVQNIGWMGWGS
+288 QAHVQNIGWMGEAADGAVT
-303 GTAGTT
+303 GTE
-309 GRSLRMEAIRIGL
+309 GRSLRMEAL
-322 NGGSLSGG
+322 K
-330 VEYRTYIQNIGW
+330 
-342 ESGWAANGSTSGTE
+342 
-356 GRSLRLEAVQ
+356 
-366 LRLTGDIVNYYNIYY
+366 LRLTGNDADKYTIWY
-381 RAYIQNIGW
+381 RVHAQNIGW

-420 GAAPANDGSTSVPA
+420 EAAPANDGSTSVPA

-490 NFGWESGWAAN
+490 NIGWESGWAAN

-523 DIANYYDIYY
+523 DIANYYDVYY

-553 SAGCSYRMEALQ
+553 SSGCSYRMEALQ
-565 IQLRIKGSGAPGSTA
+565 VQLRIKGSGAPGSTA

-707 HVTGHQS
+707 YVTGHQS

>member
-11 AAAMAAVLLTAAAPV
+11 AAAMAAVFLTAAAPV

-47 GTAESKDA
+47 GTADSTGAASGTADSKDTQ
-55 PSDGADSGSSGTVA
+55 SGGAD
-69 KSGSSGT
+69 SGSSGT
-76 DSGSGSATVG
+76 DSGSGSVTPD

-98 VGSDN
+98 AGSDN

-111 QEKAPEVSATSAPE
+111 QEQTLEVSAASAPE
-125 QEKELP
+125 QEKELS
-131 HMDVLYSAYVQNLGW
+131 HMDVLYSAHVQNIGW

-194 VSDGTVAGTENR
+194 VSDGTVAGTEGR
-206 SLRMDALKIR
+206 SLRMEALKLR
-216 LSGNNADKYTIY
+216 LTGNDADKYTIY
-228 YRVHAQNIG
+228 YRVHA
-237 WMGWAK
+237 
-243 NGETAGITGQSLRLE
+243 
-258 AVQIRILSNTEAA
+258 
-271 PINDG
+271 
-276 STSIPAYDASVS
+276 
-288 MQAHVQNIGWMGWGS
+288 
-303 GTAGTT
+303 
-309 GRSLRMEAIRIGL
+309 
-322 NGGSLSGG
+322 
-330 VEYRTYIQNIGW
+330 
-342 ESGWAANGSTSGTE
+342 
-356 GRSLRLEAVQ
+356 
-366 LRLTGDIVNYYNIYY
+366 
-381 RAYIQNIGW
+381 QNIGW

-420 GAAPANDGSTSVPA
+420 EAAPANDGSTSVPA

-475 GGSVS
+475 GGSIY

-490 NFGWESGWAAN
+490 NIGWESGWAAN

-553 SAGCSYRMEALQ
+553 SSGCSYRMEALQ

-609 LTNLLLYH
+609 LTNLLLYN
-617 GFRLGKTTIADNYLP
+617 GFSLGKTTIADNYLP

-707 HVTGHQS
+707 HVTGYQS
-714 YGGRTYPWFSQ
+714 YGGRNYPWFSQ

-744 DSISGDLG
+744 DSISGDIG

-767 FAAVIR
+767 FAVIIR

>member
-1 MRGKLVKRVL
+1 MLCEAAGFRTGSRWQEEEQQGAEKNSMKKRHLVTRGL
-11 AAAMAAVLLTAAAPV
+11 AAAMAAVFLTAAAPV

-33 TSGTGTTQSVQETT
+33 TSGAGTTQSVQ
-47 GTAESKDA
+47 
-55 PSDGADSGSSGTVA
+55 DSGGTPSGAVESAGTSSGIEDGSGSGTVA
-69 KSGSSGT
+69 QSGSTGAE
-76 DSGSGSATVG
+76 SGSVSVTPDA
-86 SAEPSVVSQSDA
+86 SEPSAAPQADA
-98 VGSDN
+98 AGADDPVK
-103 SVQGSSSE
+103 SSSSA
-111 QEKAPEVSATSAPE
+111 QEETPEVSEEAE

-131 HMDVLYSAYVQNLGW
+131 HMDVLYSAHVQNIGW

-175 ADLHVNYQVH
+175 ADLHVHY
-185 VQNIGWMGE
+185 
-194 VSDGTVAGTENR
+194 
-206 SLRMDALKIR
+206 
-216 LSGNNADKYTIY
+216 
-228 YRVHAQNIG
+228 
-237 WMGWAK
+237 
-243 NGETAGITGQSLRLE
+243 
-258 AVQIRILSNTEAA
+258 
-271 PINDG
+271 
-276 STSIPAYDASVS
+276 
-288 MQAHVQNIGWMGWGS
+288 QAHVQNIGWMGEAADGAVT
-303 GTAGTT
+303 GTE
-309 GRSLRMEAIRIGL
+309 GRSLRMEAL
-322 NGGSLSGG
+322 K
-330 VEYRTYIQNIGW
+330 
-342 ESGWAANGSTSGTE
+342 
-356 GRSLRLEAVQ
+356 
-366 LRLTGDIVNYYNIYY
+366 LRLTGNDADKYTIWY
-381 RAYIQNIGW
+381 RVHAQNIGW

-420 GAAPANDGSTSVPA
+420 EAAPANDGSTSVPA

-490 NFGWESGWAAN
+490 NIGWESGWAAN

-523 DIANYYDIYY
+523 DIANYYDVYY

-553 SAGCSYRMEALQ
+553 SSGCSYRMEALQ
-565 IQLRIKGSGAPGSTA
+565 VQLRIKGSGAPGSTA

-617 GFRLGKTTIADNYLP
+617 GFRLGKTNIADNYLP

-707 HVTGHQS
+707 YVTGHQS

>member
-1 MRGKLVKRVL
+1 
-11 AAAMAAVLLTAAAPV
+11 
-26 YAEDSTG
+26 
-33 TSGTGTTQSVQETT
+33 
-47 GTAESKDA
+47 
-55 PSDGADSGSSGTVA
+55 
-69 KSGSSGT
+69 
-76 DSGSGSATVG
+76 
-86 SAEPSVVSQSDA
+86 
-98 VGSDN
+98 
-103 SVQGSSSE
+103 
-111 QEKAPEVSATSAPE
+111 
-125 QEKELP
+125 
-131 HMDVLYSAYVQNLGW
+131 
-146 MGEVSNGAEGGTDG
+146 
-160 RSLRMEALKIRLSGQ
+160 MEALKLRL
-175 ADLHVNYQVH
+175 
-185 VQNIGWMGE
+185 
-194 VSDGTVAGTENR
+194 T
-206 SLRMDALKIR
+206 
-216 LSGNNADKYTIY
+216 GNDADKYTIW
-228 YRVHAQNIG
+228 YRVHA
-237 WMGWAK
+237 
-243 NGETAGITGQSLRLE
+243 
-258 AVQIRILSNTEAA
+258 
-271 PINDG
+271 
-276 STSIPAYDASVS
+276 
-288 MQAHVQNIGWMGWGS
+288 
-303 GTAGTT
+303 
-309 GRSLRMEAIRIGL
+309 
-322 NGGSLSGG
+322 
-330 VEYRTYIQNIGW
+330 
-342 ESGWAANGSTSGTE
+342 
-356 GRSLRLEAVQ
+356 
-366 LRLTGDIVNYYNIYY
+366 
-381 RAYIQNIGW
+381 QNIGW

-420 GAAPANDGSTSVPA
+420 ESAPANDGSTSVPA

-475 GGSVS
+475 GGSFS

-490 NFGWESGWAAN
+490 NIGWESGWAAN
-501 GSTSGTEGRSLRLEA
+501 GSTSGTEGKSLRLEA

-553 SAGCSYRMEALQ
+553 SSGCSYRMEALQ

-609 LTNLLLYH
+609 LTNLLLYN
-617 GFRLGKTTIADNYLP
+617 GFSLGKTTIADNYLP

-707 HVTGHQS
+707 RVTGHQS

-767 FAAVIR
+767 FAVVIR

>member
-1 MRGKLVKRVL
+1 
-11 AAAMAAVLLTAAAPV
+11 MAAVFLTAAAPV
-26 YAEDSTG
+26 YAEDGTG
-33 TSGTGTTQSVQETT
+33 TSGAGTTQSVQ
-47 GTAESKDA
+47 
-55 PSDGADSGSSGTVA
+55 DSGETPSGAVESAGTSSGIEDGSGSGTVA
-69 KSGSSGT
+69 QSGSTGAE
-76 DSGSGSATVG
+76 SGSVSVTPDA
-86 SAEPSVVSQSDA
+86 SEPSAAPQADA
-98 VGSDN
+98 AGADDPVK
-103 SVQGSSSE
+103 SSSSA
-111 QEKAPEVSATSAPE
+111 QEETPEVSEEAE

-131 HMDVLYSAYVQNLGW
+131 HMDVLYSAHVQNIGW

-175 ADLHVNYQVH
+175 ADLHVHY
-185 VQNIGWMGE
+185 
-194 VSDGTVAGTENR
+194 
-206 SLRMDALKIR
+206 
-216 LSGNNADKYTIY
+216 
-228 YRVHAQNIG
+228 
-237 WMGWAK
+237 
-243 NGETAGITGQSLRLE
+243 
-258 AVQIRILSNTEAA
+258 
-271 PINDG
+271 
-276 STSIPAYDASVS
+276 
-288 MQAHVQNIGWMGWGS
+288 QAHVQNIGWMGEAADGAVT
-303 GTAGTT
+303 GTE
-309 GRSLRMEAIRIGL
+309 GRSLRMEAL
-322 NGGSLSGG
+322 K
-330 VEYRTYIQNIGW
+330 
-342 ESGWAANGSTSGTE
+342 
-356 GRSLRLEAVQ
+356 
-366 LRLTGDIVNYYNIYY
+366 LRLTGNDADKYTIWY
-381 RAYIQNIGW
+381 RVHAQNIGW

-420 GAAPANDGSTSVPA
+420 EAAPANDGSTSVPA

-490 NFGWESGWAAN
+490 NIGWESGWAAN

-523 DIANYYDIYY
+523 DIANYYDVYY

-553 SAGCSYRMEALQ
+553 SSGCSYRMEALQ
-565 IQLRIKGSGAPGSTA
+565 VQLRIKGSGAPGSTA

-707 HVTGHQS
+707 YVTGHQS

>member
-1 MRGKLVKRVL
+1 MLCEAAGFRTGSRWQEEEQQGAEKNSMKKRHLVTRGL
-11 AAAMAAVLLTAAAPV
+11 AAAMAAVFLTAAAPV
-26 YAEDSTG
+26 YAEDGTG
-33 TSGTGTTQSVQETT
+33 TSGAGTTQSVQ
-47 GTAESKDA
+47 
-55 PSDGADSGSSGTVA
+55 DSGETPSGAVESAGTSSGIKDGSGSGTVA
-69 KSGSSGT
+69 QSGSTGAE
-76 DSGSGSATVG
+76 SGSVSVTPDA
-86 SAEPSVVSQSDA
+86 SEPSAAPQADA
-98 VGSDN
+98 AGADDPVK
-103 SVQGSSSE
+103 SSSSA
-111 QEKAPEVSATSAPE
+111 QEETPEVSEEAE

-131 HMDVLYSAYVQNLGW
+131 HMDVLYSAHVQNIGW

-175 ADLHVNYQVH
+175 ADLHVHY
-185 VQNIGWMGE
+185 
-194 VSDGTVAGTENR
+194 
-206 SLRMDALKIR
+206 
-216 LSGNNADKYTIY
+216 
-228 YRVHAQNIG
+228 
-237 WMGWAK
+237 
-243 NGETAGITGQSLRLE
+243 
-258 AVQIRILSNTEAA
+258 
-271 PINDG
+271 
-276 STSIPAYDASVS
+276 
-288 MQAHVQNIGWMGWGS
+288 QAHVQNIGWMGEAADGAVT
-303 GTAGTT
+303 GTE
-309 GRSLRMEAIRIGL
+309 GRSLRMEAL
-322 NGGSLSGG
+322 K
-330 VEYRTYIQNIGW
+330 
-342 ESGWAANGSTSGTE
+342 
-356 GRSLRLEAVQ
+356 
-366 LRLTGDIVNYYNIYY
+366 LRLTGNDADKYTIWY
-381 RAYIQNIGW
+381 RVHAQNIGW

-420 GAAPANDGSTSVPA
+420 EAAPANDGSTSVPA

-490 NFGWESGWAAN
+490 NIGWESGWAAN

-523 DIANYYDIYY
+523 DIANYYDVYY

-553 SAGCSYRMEALQ
+553 SSGCSYRMEALQ
-565 IQLRIKGSGAPGSTA
+565 VQLRIKGSGAPGSTA

-707 HVTGHQS
+707 YVTGHQS

>member
-1 MRGKLVKRVL
+1 MLCEAAGFRTGSRWQEEEQQGAEKNSMKKRHLVTRGL
-11 AAAMAAVLLTAAAPV
+11 AAAMAAVFLTAAAPV

-33 TSGTGTTQSVQETT
+33 TSGAGTTQSVQ
-47 GTAESKDA
+47 
-55 PSDGADSGSSGTVA
+55 DSGGTPSGAMESAGTSSGIEDGNGSGTVA
-69 KSGSSGT
+69 QSGSTGAE
-76 DSGSGSATVG
+76 SGSVSVTPDA
-86 SAEPSVVSQSDA
+86 SEPSAAPQADA
-98 VGSDN
+98 AGADDPVK
-103 SVQGSSSE
+103 SSSSA
-111 QEKAPEVSATSAPE
+111 QEETPEVSEEAE

-131 HMDVLYSAYVQNLGW
+131 HMDVLYSAHVQNIGW

-175 ADLHVNYQVH
+175 ADLHVHYQAH

-194 VSDGTVAGTENR
+194 VSDGAVTGTE
-206 SLRMDALKIR
+206 
-216 LSGNNADKYTIY
+216 
-228 YRVHAQNIG
+228 
-237 WMGWAK
+237 
-243 NGETAGITGQSLRLE
+243 
-258 AVQIRILSNTEAA
+258 
-271 PINDG
+271 
-276 STSIPAYDASVS
+276 
-288 MQAHVQNIGWMGWGS
+288 
-303 GTAGTT
+303 
-309 GRSLRMEAIRIGL
+309 GRSLRMEAL
-322 NGGSLSGG
+322 K
-330 VEYRTYIQNIGW
+330 
-342 ESGWAANGSTSGTE
+342 
-356 GRSLRLEAVQ
+356 
-366 LRLTGDIVNYYNIYY
+366 LRLTGNDADKYTIWY
-381 RAYIQNIGW
+381 RVHAQNIGW

-420 GAAPANDGSTSVPA
+420 EAAPANDGSTSVPA

-490 NFGWESGWAAN
+490 NIGWESGWAAN

-523 DIANYYDIYY
+523 DIANYYDVYY

-553 SAGCSYRMEALQ
+553 SSGCSYRMEALQ
-565 IQLRIKGSGAPGSTA
+565 VQLRIKGSGAPGSTA

>member
-1 MRGKLVKRVL
+1 MLCEAAGFRTGSRWQEEEQQGAEKNSMKKRHLVTRGL
-11 AAAMAAVLLTAAAPV
+11 AAALAAVFLTAAAPV
-26 YAEDSTG
+26 YAEDGTG
-33 TSGTGTTQSVQETT
+33 TSGAGTTQSVQ
-47 GTAESKDA
+47 
-55 PSDGADSGSSGTVA
+55 DSGETPSGAVESAGTSSGIKDGSGSGTVA
-69 KSGSSGT
+69 QSGSTGAE
-76 DSGSGSATVG
+76 SGSVSVTPDA
-86 SAEPSVVSQSDA
+86 SEPSAAPQADA
-98 VGSDN
+98 AGADDPVK
-103 SVQGSSSE
+103 SSSSA
-111 QEKAPEVSATSAPE
+111 QEETPEVSEEAE

-131 HMDVLYSAYVQNLGW
+131 HMDVLYSAHVQNIGW

-175 ADLHVNYQVH
+175 ADLHVHY
-185 VQNIGWMGE
+185 
-194 VSDGTVAGTENR
+194 
-206 SLRMDALKIR
+206 
-216 LSGNNADKYTIY
+216 
-228 YRVHAQNIG
+228 
-237 WMGWAK
+237 
-243 NGETAGITGQSLRLE
+243 
-258 AVQIRILSNTEAA
+258 
-271 PINDG
+271 
-276 STSIPAYDASVS
+276 
-288 MQAHVQNIGWMGWGS
+288 QAHVQNIGWMGEAADGAVT
-303 GTAGTT
+303 GTE
-309 GRSLRMEAIRIGL
+309 GRSLRMEAL
-322 NGGSLSGG
+322 K
-330 VEYRTYIQNIGW
+330 
-342 ESGWAANGSTSGTE
+342 
-356 GRSLRLEAVQ
+356 
-366 LRLTGDIVNYYNIYY
+366 LRLTGNDADKYTIWY
-381 RAYIQNIGW
+381 RVHAQNIGW

-420 GAAPANDGSTSVPA
+420 EAAPANDGSTSVPA

-490 NFGWESGWAAN
+490 NIGWESGWAAN

-523 DIANYYDIYY
+523 DIANYYDVYY

-553 SAGCSYRMEALQ
+553 SSGCSYRMEALQ
-565 IQLRIKGSGAPGSTA
+565 VQLRIKGSGAPGSTA

-707 HVTGHQS
+707 YVTGHQS

-733 YNRRTNTVYVS
+733 YNTRTNTVYVS

>member
-1 MRGKLVKRVL
+1 MLCEAAGFRTGSRWQEEEQQGAEKNSMKKRHLVTRGL
-11 AAAMAAVLLTAAAPV
+11 AAAMAAVFLTAAAPV
-26 YAEDSTG
+26 YAEDGTG
-33 TSGTGTTQSVQETT
+33 TSGAGTTQSVQ
-47 GTAESKDA
+47 
-55 PSDGADSGSSGTVA
+55 DSGETPSGAVESAGTSSGIEDGSGSGTVA
-69 KSGSSGT
+69 QSGSTGAE
-76 DSGSGSATVG
+76 SGSVSVTPDA
-86 SAEPSVVSQSDA
+86 SEPSAAPQADA
-98 VGSDN
+98 AGADDPVK
-103 SVQGSSSE
+103 SSSSA
-111 QEKAPEVSATSAPE
+111 QEETPEVSEEAE

-131 HMDVLYSAYVQNLGW
+131 HMDVLYSAHVQNIGW

-175 ADLHVNYQVH
+175 ADLHVHY
-185 VQNIGWMGE
+185 
-194 VSDGTVAGTENR
+194 
-206 SLRMDALKIR
+206 
-216 LSGNNADKYTIY
+216 
-228 YRVHAQNIG
+228 
-237 WMGWAK
+237 
-243 NGETAGITGQSLRLE
+243 
-258 AVQIRILSNTEAA
+258 
-271 PINDG
+271 
-276 STSIPAYDASVS
+276 
-288 MQAHVQNIGWMGWGS
+288 QAHVQNIGWMGEAADGAVT
-303 GTAGTT
+303 GTE
-309 GRSLRMEAIRIGL
+309 GRSLRMEAL
-322 NGGSLSGG
+322 K
-330 VEYRTYIQNIGW
+330 
-342 ESGWAANGSTSGTE
+342 
-356 GRSLRLEAVQ
+356 
-366 LRLTGDIVNYYNIYY
+366 LRLTGNDADKYTIWY
-381 RAYIQNIGW
+381 RVHAQNIGW

-420 GAAPANDGSTSVPA
+420 EAAPANDGSTSVPA

-490 NFGWESGWAAN
+490 NIGWESGWAAN

-523 DIANYYDIYY
+523 DIANYYDVYY

-553 SAGCSYRMEALQ
+553 SSGCSYRMEALQ
-565 IQLRIKGSGAPGSTA
+565 VQLRIKGSGAPGSTA

-707 HVTGHQS
+707 YVTGHQS

>member
-11 AAAMAAVLLTAAAPV
+11 AAAMAAVFLTAAAPV
-26 YAEDSTG
+26 YAKDSTG

-47 GTAESKDA
+47 GSADSTGAASGTADSKDA
-55 PSDGADSGSSGTVA
+55 QSGGAD
-69 KSGSSGT
+69 SGSSGT
-76 DSGSGSATVG
+76 DSGSGSVTPD

-98 VGSDN
+98 AGSDN
-103 SVQGSSSE
+103 SVQGSSSA
-111 QEKAPEVSATSAPE
+111 QEETPEVSAASAQE

-131 HMDVLYSAYVQNLGW
+131 HMDVLYSAHVQNIGW

-194 VSDGTVAGTENR
+194 VSDGTVAGTEGR
-206 SLRMDALKIR
+206 SLRMEALKLR
-216 LSGNNADKYTIY
+216 LTGNDADKYTIY
-228 YRVHAQNIG
+228 YRVHA
-237 WMGWAK
+237 
-243 NGETAGITGQSLRLE
+243 
-258 AVQIRILSNTEAA
+258 
-271 PINDG
+271 
-276 STSIPAYDASVS
+276 
-288 MQAHVQNIGWMGWGS
+288 
-303 GTAGTT
+303 
-309 GRSLRMEAIRIGL
+309 
-322 NGGSLSGG
+322 
-330 VEYRTYIQNIGW
+330 
-342 ESGWAANGSTSGTE
+342 
-356 GRSLRLEAVQ
+356 
-366 LRLTGDIVNYYNIYY
+366 
-381 RAYIQNIGW
+381 QNIGW

-420 GAAPANDGSTSVPA
+420 EAAPANDGSTSVPA

-475 GGSVS
+475 GGSFS

-490 NFGWESGWAAN
+490 NIGWESGWAAN

-553 SAGCSYRMEALQ
+553 SSGCSYRMEALQ

-609 LTNLLLYH
+609 LTNLLLYN
-617 GFRLGKTTIADNYLP
+617 GFSLGKTTIADNYLP

-707 HVTGHQS
+707 HVTGYQS
-714 YGGRTYPWFSQ
+714 YGGRNYPWFSQ

-744 DSISGDLG
+744 DSISGDIG

-767 FAAVIR
+767 FAVIIR

>member
-1 MRGKLVKRVL
+1 MLCEAAGFRTGSRWQEEEQQGAEKNSMKKRHLVTRGL
-11 AAAMAAVLLTAAAPV
+11 AAAMAAVFLTAAAPV
-26 YAEDSTG
+26 YAEDGTG
-33 TSGTGTTQSVQETT
+33 TSGAGTTQSVQ
-47 GTAESKDA
+47 
-55 PSDGADSGSSGTVA
+55 DSGGTPSGAVESAGTSSGIEDGSGSGTVA
-69 KSGSSGT
+69 QSGSTGAE
-76 DSGSGSATVG
+76 SGSVSVTPDA
-86 SAEPSVVSQSDA
+86 SEPSAAPQADA
-98 VGSDN
+98 AGADDPVK
-103 SVQGSSSE
+103 SSSSA
-111 QEKAPEVSATSAPE
+111 QEETPEVSEEAE

-131 HMDVLYSAYVQNLGW
+131 HMDVLYSAHVQNIGW

-175 ADLHVNYQVH
+175 ADLHVHY
-185 VQNIGWMGE
+185 
-194 VSDGTVAGTENR
+194 
-206 SLRMDALKIR
+206 
-216 LSGNNADKYTIY
+216 
-228 YRVHAQNIG
+228 
-237 WMGWAK
+237 
-243 NGETAGITGQSLRLE
+243 
-258 AVQIRILSNTEAA
+258 
-271 PINDG
+271 
-276 STSIPAYDASVS
+276 
-288 MQAHVQNIGWMGWGS
+288 QAHVQNIGWMGEAADGAVT
-303 GTAGTT
+303 GTE
-309 GRSLRMEAIRIGL
+309 GRSLRMEAL
-322 NGGSLSGG
+322 K
-330 VEYRTYIQNIGW
+330 
-342 ESGWAANGSTSGTE
+342 
-356 GRSLRLEAVQ
+356 
-366 LRLTGDIVNYYNIYY
+366 LRLTGNDADKYTIWY
-381 RAYIQNIGW
+381 RVHAQNIGW

-420 GAAPANDGSTSVPA
+420 EAAPANDGSTSVPA

-490 NFGWESGWAAN
+490 NIGWESGWAAN

-523 DIANYYDIYY
+523 DIANYYDVYY

-553 SAGCSYRMEALQ
+553 SSGCSYRMGALQ
-565 IQLRIKGSGAPGSTA
+565 VQLRIKGSGAPGSTA

-617 GFRLGKTTIADNYLP
+617 GFRLGKTNIADNYLP

>member
-1 MRGKLVKRVL
+1 
-11 AAAMAAVLLTAAAPV
+11 MAAVFLTAAAPV
-26 YAEDSTG
+26 YAEDGTG
-33 TSGTGTTQSVQETT
+33 TSGAGTTQSVQ
-47 GTAESKDA
+47 
-55 PSDGADSGSSGTVA
+55 DSGETPSGAVESAGTSSGIKDGSGSGTVA
-69 KSGSSGT
+69 QSGSTGAE
-76 DSGSGSATVG
+76 SGSVSVTPDA
-86 SAEPSVVSQSDA
+86 SEPSAAPQADA
-98 VGSDN
+98 AGADDPVK
-103 SVQGSSSE
+103 SSSSA
-111 QEKAPEVSATSAPE
+111 QEETPEVSEEAE

-131 HMDVLYSAYVQNLGW
+131 HMDVLYSAHVQNIGW

-175 ADLHVNYQVH
+175 ADLHVHY
-185 VQNIGWMGE
+185 
-194 VSDGTVAGTENR
+194 
-206 SLRMDALKIR
+206 
-216 LSGNNADKYTIY
+216 
-228 YRVHAQNIG
+228 
-237 WMGWAK
+237 
-243 NGETAGITGQSLRLE
+243 
-258 AVQIRILSNTEAA
+258 
-271 PINDG
+271 
-276 STSIPAYDASVS
+276 
-288 MQAHVQNIGWMGWGS
+288 QAHVQNIGWMGEAADGAVT
-303 GTAGTT
+303 GTE
-309 GRSLRMEAIRIGL
+309 GRSLRMEAL
-322 NGGSLSGG
+322 K
-330 VEYRTYIQNIGW
+330 
-342 ESGWAANGSTSGTE
+342 
-356 GRSLRLEAVQ
+356 
-366 LRLTGDIVNYYNIYY
+366 LRLTGNDADKYTIWY
-381 RAYIQNIGW
+381 RVHAQNIGW

-420 GAAPANDGSTSVPA
+420 EAAPANDGSTSVPA

-490 NFGWESGWAAN
+490 NIGWESGWAAN

-523 DIANYYDIYY
+523 DIANYYDVYY

-553 SAGCSYRMEALQ
+553 SSGCSYRMEALQ
-565 IQLRIKGSGAPGSTA
+565 VQLRIKGSGAPGSTA

-707 HVTGHQS
+707 YVTGHQS

>member
-1 MRGKLVKRVL
+1 MFCEAAGFRTGSRWQEEEQQGAEKNSMKKRHLVTRGL
-11 AAAMAAVLLTAAAPV
+11 AAAMAAVFLTAAAPV
-26 YAEDSTG
+26 YAEDGTG
-33 TSGTGTTQSVQETT
+33 TSGAGTTQSVQ
-47 GTAESKDA
+47 
-55 PSDGADSGSSGTVA
+55 DSGETPSGAMESAGTSSGIEDGSGSGTVA
-69 KSGSSGT
+69 QSGSTGAE
-76 DSGSGSATVG
+76 SGSVSVTPDA
-86 SAEPSVVSQSDA
+86 SEPSAAPQADA
-98 VGSDN
+98 AGADDPVK
-103 SVQGSSSE
+103 SSSSA
-111 QEKAPEVSATSAPE
+111 QEETPEVSEEAE

-131 HMDVLYSAYVQNLGW
+131 HMDVLYSAHVQNIGW

-175 ADLHVNYQVH
+175 ADLHVHY
-185 VQNIGWMGE
+185 
-194 VSDGTVAGTENR
+194 
-206 SLRMDALKIR
+206 
-216 LSGNNADKYTIY
+216 
-228 YRVHAQNIG
+228 
-237 WMGWAK
+237 
-243 NGETAGITGQSLRLE
+243 
-258 AVQIRILSNTEAA
+258 
-271 PINDG
+271 
-276 STSIPAYDASVS
+276 
-288 MQAHVQNIGWMGWGS
+288 QAHVQNIGWMGEAADGAVT
-303 GTAGTT
+303 GTE
-309 GRSLRMEAIRIGL
+309 GRSLRMEAL
-322 NGGSLSGG
+322 K
-330 VEYRTYIQNIGW
+330 
-342 ESGWAANGSTSGTE
+342 
-356 GRSLRLEAVQ
+356 
-366 LRLTGDIVNYYNIYY
+366 LRLTGNDADKYTIWY
-381 RAYIQNIGW
+381 RVHAQNIGW

-420 GAAPANDGSTSVPA
+420 EAAPANDGSTSVPA

-490 NFGWESGWAAN
+490 NIGWESGWAAN

-523 DIANYYDIYY
+523 DIANYYDVYY

-553 SAGCSYRMEALQ
+553 SSGCSYRMEALQ
-565 IQLRIKGSGAPGSTA
+565 VQLRIKGSGAPGSTA

-707 HVTGHQS
+707 YVTGHQS

>member
-11 AAAMAAVLLTAAAPV
+11 AAAMAAVFLTAAAPV

-47 GTAESKDA
+47 GSADSTGAASGTADSKDA
-55 PSDGADSGSSGTVA
+55 QSGGAD
-69 KSGSSGT
+69 SGSSGT
-76 DSGSGSATVG
+76 DSGSGSVTPDL
-86 SAEPSVVSQSDA
+86 AEPSVVSQSDA
-98 VGSDN
+98 AGSDN
-103 SVQGSSSE
+103 SVQGSSSA
-111 QEKAPEVSATSAPE
+111 QEETPEVSAASAQE

-131 HMDVLYSAYVQNLGW
+131 HMDVLYSAHVQNIGW

-194 VSDGTVAGTENR
+194 VSDGAVAGTEGR
-206 SLRMDALKIR
+206 SLRMEALKLR
-216 LSGNNADKYTIY
+216 LTGNDADKYTIY
-228 YRVHAQNIG
+228 YRVHA
-237 WMGWAK
+237 
-243 NGETAGITGQSLRLE
+243 
-258 AVQIRILSNTEAA
+258 
-271 PINDG
+271 
-276 STSIPAYDASVS
+276 
-288 MQAHVQNIGWMGWGS
+288 
-303 GTAGTT
+303 
-309 GRSLRMEAIRIGL
+309 
-322 NGGSLSGG
+322 
-330 VEYRTYIQNIGW
+330 
-342 ESGWAANGSTSGTE
+342 
-356 GRSLRLEAVQ
+356 
-366 LRLTGDIVNYYNIYY
+366 
-381 RAYIQNIGW
+381 QNIGW

-420 GAAPANDGSTSVPA
+420 EAAPANDGSTSVPA

-475 GGSVS
+475 GGIFS

-490 NFGWESGWAAN
+490 NIGWESGWAAN

-553 SAGCSYRMEALQ
+553 SSGCSYRMEALQ

-609 LTNLLLYH
+609 LTNLLLYN
-617 GFRLGKTTIADNYLP
+617 GFSLGKTTIADNYLP

-707 HVTGHQS
+707 HVTGYQS
-714 YGGRTYPWFSQ
+714 YGGRNYPWFPQ

-744 DSISGDLG
+744 DSISGDIG

-767 FAAVIR
+767 FAVIIR

>member
-1 MRGKLVKRVL
+1 MKKRHLVIRGL
-11 AAAMAAVLLTAAAPV
+11 AAAMAAVFLTAAAPV

-33 TSGTGTTQSVQETT
+33 TSGAGTTQSVQ
-47 GTAESKDA
+47 
-55 PSDGADSGSSGTVA
+55 DSGGTPSGAVESAGTSSGIEDGSGSGTVA
-69 KSGSSGT
+69 QSGSTGAE
-76 DSGSGSATVG
+76 SGSVSVTPDA
-86 SAEPSVVSQSDA
+86 SEPSAAPQADA
-98 VGSDN
+98 AGADDPVK
-103 SVQGSSSE
+103 SSSSA
-111 QEKAPEVSATSAPE
+111 QEETPEVSEEAE

-131 HMDVLYSAYVQNLGW
+131 HMDVLYSAHVQNIGW

-175 ADLHVNYQVH
+175 ADLHVHY
-185 VQNIGWMGE
+185 
-194 VSDGTVAGTENR
+194 
-206 SLRMDALKIR
+206 
-216 LSGNNADKYTIY
+216 
-228 YRVHAQNIG
+228 
-237 WMGWAK
+237 
-243 NGETAGITGQSLRLE
+243 
-258 AVQIRILSNTEAA
+258 
-271 PINDG
+271 
-276 STSIPAYDASVS
+276 
-288 MQAHVQNIGWMGWGS
+288 QAHVQNIGWMGEAADGAVT
-303 GTAGTT
+303 GTE
-309 GRSLRMEAIRIGL
+309 GRSLRMEAL
-322 NGGSLSGG
+322 K
-330 VEYRTYIQNIGW
+330 
-342 ESGWAANGSTSGTE
+342 
-356 GRSLRLEAVQ
+356 
-366 LRLTGDIVNYYNIYY
+366 LRLTGNDADKYTIWY
-381 RAYIQNIGW
+381 RVHAQNIGW

-420 GAAPANDGSTSVPA
+420 EAAPANDGSTSVPA

-490 NFGWESGWAAN
+490 NIGWESGWAAN

-523 DIANYYDIYY
+523 DIANYYDVYY

-553 SAGCSYRMEALQ
+553 SSGCSYRMEALQ
-565 IQLRIKGSGAPGSTA
+565 VQLRIKGSGAPGSTA

-617 GFRLGKTTIADNYLP
+617 GFRLGKTNIADNYLP

-707 HVTGHQS
+707 YVTGHQS

>member
-1 MRGKLVKRVL
+1 MLCEAAGFRTGSRWQEEEQQGAEKNSMKKRHLVTRGL
-11 AAAMAAVLLTAAAPV
+11 AAVMAAVFLTAAAPV

-33 TSGTGTTQSVQETT
+33 TSGAGTTQSVQ
-47 GTAESKDA
+47 
-55 PSDGADSGSSGTVA
+55 DSGGTPSGAMESAGTSSGIEDGSGSGTVA
-69 KSGSSGT
+69 QSGSTGAE
-76 DSGSGSATVG
+76 SGSVSVTHDA
-86 SAEPSVVSQSDA
+86 SEPSAAPQADA
-98 VGSDN
+98 AGADDPVK
-103 SVQGSSSE
+103 SSSSA
-111 QEKAPEVSATSAPE
+111 QEETPEVSEEAE

-131 HMDVLYSAYVQNLGW
+131 HMDVLYSAHVQNIGW

-175 ADLHVNYQVH
+175 ADLHVHY
-185 VQNIGWMGE
+185 
-194 VSDGTVAGTENR
+194 
-206 SLRMDALKIR
+206 
-216 LSGNNADKYTIY
+216 
-228 YRVHAQNIG
+228 
-237 WMGWAK
+237 
-243 NGETAGITGQSLRLE
+243 
-258 AVQIRILSNTEAA
+258 
-271 PINDG
+271 
-276 STSIPAYDASVS
+276 
-288 MQAHVQNIGWMGWGS
+288 QAHVQNIGWMGEAADGAVT
-303 GTAGTT
+303 GTE
-309 GRSLRMEAIRIGL
+309 GRSLRMEAL
-322 NGGSLSGG
+322 K
-330 VEYRTYIQNIGW
+330 
-342 ESGWAANGSTSGTE
+342 
-356 GRSLRLEAVQ
+356 
-366 LRLTGDIVNYYNIYY
+366 LRLTGNDADKYTIWY
-381 RAYIQNIGW
+381 RVHAQNIGW

-420 GAAPANDGSTSVPA
+420 EAAPANDGSTSVPA

-445 QNIGW
+445 QNVGW

-490 NFGWESGWAAN
+490 NIGWESGWAAN

-523 DIANYYDIYY
+523 DIANYYDVFY

-553 SAGCSYRMEALQ
+553 SSGCSYRMEALQ
-565 IQLRIKGSGAPGSTA
+565 VQLRIKGSGAPGSTA

-707 HVTGHQS
+707 YVTGHQS

>member
-1 MRGKLVKRVL
+1 MLCEAAGFRTGSRWQEEEQQGAEKNSMKKRHLVTRGL
-11 AAAMAAVLLTAAAPV
+11 AAAMAAVFLTAAAPV
-26 YAEDSTG
+26 YAEDGTG
-33 TSGTGTTQSVQETT
+33 TSGAGTTQSVQ
-47 GTAESKDA
+47 
-55 PSDGADSGSSGTVA
+55 DSGETPSGAVESAGTSSGIKDGSGSGTVA
-69 KSGSSGT
+69 QSGSTGAE
-76 DSGSGSATVG
+76 SGSVSVTPDA
-86 SAEPSVVSQSDA
+86 SEPSAAPQADA
-98 VGSDN
+98 AGADDPVK
-103 SVQGSSSE
+103 SSSSA
-111 QEKAPEVSATSAPE
+111 QEETPEVSEEAE

-131 HMDVLYSAYVQNLGW
+131 HMDVLYSAHVQNIGW

-175 ADLHVNYQVH
+175 ADLHVHY
-185 VQNIGWMGE
+185 
-194 VSDGTVAGTENR
+194 
-206 SLRMDALKIR
+206 
-216 LSGNNADKYTIY
+216 
-228 YRVHAQNIG
+228 
-237 WMGWAK
+237 
-243 NGETAGITGQSLRLE
+243 
-258 AVQIRILSNTEAA
+258 
-271 PINDG
+271 
-276 STSIPAYDASVS
+276 
-288 MQAHVQNIGWMGWGS
+288 QAHVQNIGWMGEAADGAVT
-303 GTAGTT
+303 GTE
-309 GRSLRMEAIRIGL
+309 GRSLRMEAL
-322 NGGSLSGG
+322 K
-330 VEYRTYIQNIGW
+330 
-342 ESGWAANGSTSGTE
+342 
-356 GRSLRLEAVQ
+356 
-366 LRLTGDIVNYYNIYY
+366 LRLTGNDADKYTIWY
-381 RAYIQNIGW
+381 RVHAQNIGW

-407 RLEAIQIRILPNT
+407 RLEAVQIRILPNT
-420 GAAPANDGSTSVPA
+420 EAAPANDGSTSVPA

-490 NFGWESGWAAN
+490 NIGWESGWAAN

-523 DIANYYDIYY
+523 DIANYYDVYY

-553 SAGCSYRMEALQ
+553 SSGCSYRMEALQ
-565 IQLRIKGSGAPGSTA
+565 VQLRIKGSGAPGSTA

>member
-1 MRGKLVKRVL
+1 MKKRHLVTRGL
-11 AAAMAAVLLTAAAPV
+11 AAAMAAVFLTAAAPV
-26 YAEDSTG
+26 YAEDGTG
-33 TSGTGTTQSVQETT
+33 TSGAGTTQSVQ
-47 GTAESKDA
+47 
-55 PSDGADSGSSGTVA
+55 DSGETPSGAVESAGTSSGIKDGSGSGTVVQ
-69 KSGSSGT
+69 SGSTGAE
-76 DSGSGSATVG
+76 SGSVSVTPDA
-86 SAEPSVVSQSDA
+86 SEPSAAPQADA
-98 VGSDN
+98 AGADDPVK
-103 SVQGSSSE
+103 SSSSA
-111 QEKAPEVSATSAPE
+111 QEETPEVSEEAE

-131 HMDVLYSAYVQNLGW
+131 HMDVLYSAHVQNIGW

-175 ADLHVNYQVH
+175 ADLHVHY
-185 VQNIGWMGE
+185 
-194 VSDGTVAGTENR
+194 
-206 SLRMDALKIR
+206 
-216 LSGNNADKYTIY
+216 
-228 YRVHAQNIG
+228 
-237 WMGWAK
+237 
-243 NGETAGITGQSLRLE
+243 
-258 AVQIRILSNTEAA
+258 
-271 PINDG
+271 
-276 STSIPAYDASVS
+276 
-288 MQAHVQNIGWMGWGS
+288 QAHVQNIGWMGEAADGAVT
-303 GTAGTT
+303 GTE
-309 GRSLRMEAIRIGL
+309 GRSLRMEAL
-322 NGGSLSGG
+322 K
-330 VEYRTYIQNIGW
+330 
-342 ESGWAANGSTSGTE
+342 
-356 GRSLRLEAVQ
+356 
-366 LRLTGDIVNYYNIYY
+366 LRLTGNDADKYTIWY
-381 RAYIQNIGW
+381 RVHAQNIGW

-420 GAAPANDGSTSVPA
+420 EAAPANDGSTSVPA

-490 NFGWESGWAAN
+490 NIGWESGWAAN

-523 DIANYYDIYY
+523 DIANYYDVYY

-553 SAGCSYRMEALQ
+553 SSGCSYRMEALQ
-565 IQLRIKGSGAPGSTA
+565 VQLRIKGSGAPGSTA

-707 HVTGHQS
+707 YVTGHQS

>member
-1 MRGKLVKRVL
+1 MLCEAAGFRTGSRWQEEEQQGAEKNSMKKRHLVTRGL
-11 AAAMAAVLLTAAAPV
+11 AAAMAAVFLTAAAPV

-33 TSGTGTTQSVQETT
+33 TSRAGTTQSVQ
-47 GTAESKDA
+47 
-55 PSDGADSGSSGTVA
+55 DSGGTPSGAVESAGTSSGIKDGSGSGTVVQ
-69 KSGSSGT
+69 SGSTGAE
-76 DSGSGSATVG
+76 SGSVSVTPDA
-86 SAEPSVVSQSDA
+86 SEPSAAPQADA
-98 VGSDN
+98 AGADDPVK
-103 SVQGSSSE
+103 SSSSA
-111 QEKAPEVSATSAPE
+111 QEETPEVSEEAE

-131 HMDVLYSAYVQNLGW
+131 HMDVLYSAHVQNIGW

-175 ADLHVNYQVH
+175 ADLHVHY
-185 VQNIGWMGE
+185 
-194 VSDGTVAGTENR
+194 
-206 SLRMDALKIR
+206 
-216 LSGNNADKYTIY
+216 
-228 YRVHAQNIG
+228 
-237 WMGWAK
+237 
-243 NGETAGITGQSLRLE
+243 
-258 AVQIRILSNTEAA
+258 
-271 PINDG
+271 
-276 STSIPAYDASVS
+276 
-288 MQAHVQNIGWMGWGS
+288 QAHVQNIGWMGEAADGAVT
-303 GTAGTT
+303 GTE
-309 GRSLRMEAIRIGL
+309 GRSLRMEAL
-322 NGGSLSGG
+322 K
-330 VEYRTYIQNIGW
+330 
-342 ESGWAANGSTSGTE
+342 
-356 GRSLRLEAVQ
+356 
-366 LRLTGDIVNYYNIYY
+366 LRLTGNDADKYTIWY
-381 RAYIQNIGW
+381 RVHAQNIGW

-420 GAAPANDGSTSVPA
+420 EAAPANDGSTSVPA

-490 NFGWESGWAAN
+490 NIGWESGWAAN

-523 DIANYYDIYY
+523 DIANYYDVYY

-553 SAGCSYRMEALQ
+553 SSGCSYRMEALQ
-565 IQLRIKGSGAPGSTA
+565 VQLRIKGSGAPGSTA

-707 HVTGHQS
+707 YVTGHQS

>member
-1 MRGKLVKRVL
+1 MLCEAAGFRTGSRWQEEEQQGAEKNSMKKRHLVTRGL
-11 AAAMAAVLLTAAAPV
+11 AAAMAAVFLTAAAPV

-33 TSGTGTTQSVQETT
+33 TSGAGTTQSVQ
-47 GTAESKDA
+47 
-55 PSDGADSGSSGTVA
+55 DSGGTPSGAMESAGTSSGIEDGSGSGTVVQ
-69 KSGSSGT
+69 SGSTGAE
-76 DSGSGSATVG
+76 SGSVSVTPDA
-86 SAEPSVVSQSDA
+86 SEPSAAPQADA
-98 VGSDN
+98 AGADDPVK
-103 SVQGSSSE
+103 SSSSA
-111 QEKAPEVSATSAPE
+111 QEETPEVSEEAE

-131 HMDVLYSAYVQNLGW
+131 HMDVLYSA
-146 MGEVSNGAEGGTDG
+146 
-160 RSLRMEALKIRLSGQ
+160 
-175 ADLHVNYQVH
+175 HV
-185 VQNIGWMGE
+185 
-194 VSDGTVAGTENR
+194 
-206 SLRMDALKIR
+206 
-216 LSGNNADKYTIY
+216 
-228 YRVHAQNIG
+228 
-237 WMGWAK
+237 
-243 NGETAGITGQSLRLE
+243 
-258 AVQIRILSNTEAA
+258 
-271 PINDG
+271 
-276 STSIPAYDASVS
+276 
-288 MQAHVQNIGWMGWGS
+288 
-303 GTAGTT
+303 
-309 GRSLRMEAIRIGL
+309 
-322 NGGSLSGG
+322 
-330 VEYRTYIQNIGW
+330 
-342 ESGWAANGSTSGTE
+342 
-356 GRSLRLEAVQ
+356 
-366 LRLTGDIVNYYNIYY
+366 
-381 RAYIQNIGW
+381 QNIGW

-420 GAAPANDGSTSVPA
+420 EAAPANDGSTSVPA

-490 NFGWESGWAAN
+490 NIGWESGWAAN

-516 VQLRLTG
+516 FQLRLTG
-523 DIANYYDIYY
+523 DIANYYDVYY

-553 SAGCSYRMEALQ
+553 SSGCSYRMEALQ
-565 IQLRIKGSGAPGSTA
+565 VQLRIKGSGAPGSTA

-707 HVTGHQS
+707 YVTGHQS